1 MNKLFQ
7 IIGIISLMCF
17 SFFYTKET
25 VSVVKEYD
33 QIMITLRQESKKYKY
48 NSIDAYIKDKTII
61 PGLSGT
67 KVNINKSYSKM
78 KRYGKYEQSLLVFK
92 KINPKNSINNN
103 RNKYIISGNKNK
115 KMISLIFIVNKYNNI
130 ENIVKTLNQKNIKA
144 NFFVDDKW
152 LEINSNIIPLM
163 IEQGHIIGNLSNNM
177 NYSDS
182 SFVWMDTV
190 IKKIGKQK
198 NGYCY
203 NELDDLNTLKIC
215 EKSNNYTIRPK
226 LIISNNYLYQIK
238 KNIKTGIFISFKINQ
253 NLEKELPVLI
263 NYIKSR
269 GYKIESL
276 DKHLEE

>member
-25 VSVVKEYD
+25 ISVVKEYD

-48 NSIDAYIKDKTII
+48 DSIDAYIKDKTII
-61 PGLSGT
+61 PSLSGT

-103 RNKYIISGNKNK
+103 KNKYIISGNKNK
-115 KMISLIFIVNKYNNI
+115 KMISLIFIVNKHSNI
-130 ENIVKTLNQKNIKA
+130 EKTVNILNKKNIKA

-203 NELDDLNTLKIC
+203 NESDDLNTLKIC

-238 KNIKTGIFISFKINQ
+238 KNLNTGCFISLKINE
-253 NLEKELPVLI
+253 NLENELPVLI

-276 DKHLEE
+276 DKHLE